1 MTRKKSD
8 YFHEPVLAAEVV
20 ELLVTDPNG
29 VYLDLT
35 VGGGGHLMR
44 LAQFLGDGA
53 RLYGVDKDPEAV
65 VQGTRVLTGIGQFR
79 KIYHASFGDILH
91 TAELINEK
99 WFDGIMLDLGIS
111 SRQIDEPS
119 RGFSFQQD
127 GPLDMRFDP
136 AAGST
141 AADLVN
147 TLSERELADIFR
159 EYGEE
164 RQATGIARAI
174 VRERQRELIRTT
186 QQLATI
192 VRNTV
197 RPPHQVK
204 SLARVFQS
212 LRIAVNKELDELKQ
226 VLPAAVSLLRSG
238 GRLAVISYHS
248 LEDRIVKRFFQEN
261 SRSERL
267 PEYVVAPEPTETKP
281 PLLKLITRKPVTPD
295 DREVRENP
303 RARSARLRVA
313 ERN

>member
-1 MTRKKSD
+1 M
-8 YFHEPVLAAEVV
+8 
-20 ELLVTDPNG
+20 
-29 VYLDLT
+29 
-35 VGGGGHLMR
+35 
-44 LAQFLGDGA
+44 
-53 RLYGVDKDPEAV
+53 
-65 VQGTRVLTGIGQFR
+65 
-79 KIYHASFGDILH
+79 
-91 TAELINEK
+91 
-99 WFDGIMLDLGIS
+99 
-111 SRQIDEPS
+111 
-119 RGFSFQQD
+119 
-127 GPLDMRFDP
+127 
-136 AAGST
+136 
-141 AADLVN
+141 
-147 TLSERELADIFR
+147 
-159 EYGEE
+159 
-164 RQATGIARAI
+164 
-174 VRERQRELIRTT
+174 T
-186 QQLATI
+186 QQLAAI